1 MNNIRLALL
10 VGGLVFS
17 LSTLYGQQEEIYPK
31 NEIELNSFKFGF
43 NKNFEY
49 VQGGLGVTYRRMIS
63 KHLALH
69 STANGN
75 IISYENNDRQQNYL
89 SGYLGLG
96 ATWFL
101 KENRQGLYISSTF
114 QNRFLY
120 DFTSKSTATSS
131 FALSTAVGARVNLT
145 KSLYLNGSMELNY
158 DFDRKSMDLA
168 PNVGVGFRF

>member
-1 MNNIRLALL
+1 MNIIRHALL
-10 VGGLVFS
+10 AAGLLFCIT
-17 LSTLYGQQEEIYPK
+17 LSYSQQAETIPK

-43 NKNFEY
+43 NKGFEY

-63 KHLALH
+63 KHLALQG
-69 STANGN
+69 TANGN

-101 KENRQGLYISSTF
+101 KEDRQGLYISSTF

-120 DFTSKSTATSS
+120 DLTHKNTATSS
-131 FALSTAVGARVNLT
+131 FVLSTAIGARVNLT
-145 KSLYLNGSMELNY
+145 KSLYLNGSMEFNY

-168 PNVGVGFRF
+168 PNIGVGFRF

>member
-1 MNNIRLALL
+1 MNIFRYALL
-10 VGGLVFS
+10 TLF
-17 LSTLYGQQEEIYPK
+17 TLYFAQLSMGQEAEIIPK

-49 VQGGLGVTYRRMIS
+49 VQGGLGITYRRMIN

-69 STANGN
+69 GTANGN

-120 DFTSKSTATSS
+120 DLTNKNTATSS
-131 FALSTAVGARVNLT
+131 FALSTAIGARVNLT
-145 KSLYLNGSMELNY
+145 KSLYLNGSVELNY